1 MDGYSGTVLYT
12 FPSHIHHRVKLISHY
27 FRDDDMQSIA
37 SLMSI
42 GSSRDIGNLD
52 DVDDLEDEDADT
64 ASIRTETTMQ
74 ISDLASMCEEL
85 ERSHDKMS
93 PLNTSSSQ
101 LLSLLSL
108 TTVHMQKAIDEK
120 SYI

>member
-1 MDGYSGTVLYT
+1 
-12 FPSHIHHRVKLISHY
+12 
-27 FRDDDMQSIA
+27 MQSIA

-52 DVDDLEDEDADT
+52 DVDDLDDEDTDT

-85 ERSHDKMS
+85 ERSHDQMS
-93 PLNTSSSQ
+93 PLNSSS
-101 LLSLLSL
+101 S
-108 TTVHMQKAIDEK
+108 E
-120 SYI
+120 